1 MSINFFIKLVYIFEM
16 LIVNDPYIFLNT
28 KLMMLKLIH
37 L

>member
-1 MSINFFIKLVYIFEM
+1 M

-37 L
+37 LERIE